1 MVRTPQETETE
12 YPVLITAGLDIL
24 KNWTIV
30 LKKKRGGEGLG
41 YKISQKEED
50 GEKWSKPKVFFGP
63 GNNNGPRFSSNR

>member
-1 MVRTPQETETE
+1 
-12 YPVLITAGLDIL
+12 LD
-24 KNWTIV
+24 NSV
-30 LKKKRGGEGLG
+30 KKKRGGEGLG